1 MNHRPSELSGGEQ
14 QRAALARALINRPQL
29 LLADEPTGNLDSHTG
44 TEIMN
49 MVREFNQQVGN
60 DGRDGDAR
68 ARLAERYAQ
77 RLIFLADGKLIDDE
91 SNVPAAASVCNA
103 AEDESMKIPDLT
115 ELALRNLRES
125 LLRNSLTTIG
135 ISVGVASLVAMLSLG
150 IGLQQLA
157 SRRLVKVWIVRH
169 RGGHFAP
176 RSARLRPRGRTQR
189 TRLPAK
195 AASSTKPRAQEIEH
209 LPNVLEAYPD
219 IRFITELRYEDKPH
233 LTMISALP
241 ASAKSNDAFEGMQ
254 GHFFSS
260 DTAPEVILQKT
271 FAEELLGKTP
281 KPGRRRNQRRRSG
294 DAASGQGIDHALC
307 AARGHASRALASDAE
322 SGNSS
327 DRESRRRRLLRGFAR
342 AEAEDCRRRRSRSR
356 RACAVQPARKVF
368 LPLKLAESLH
378 VMQPTDL
385 REISRAASDQPVYS
399 SVSVRVKNP
408 SQVQTVEDAIKKMG
422 FNTFSILDASRSI
435 QQFFKVLDV
444 FLGIFGSLALA
455 VASIG
460 IVNTLVM
467 AILERR
473 REIGIM
479 KAIGAS
485 DGDVKKLFF
494 AEAGAMGILGGIV
507 GVALGWAIGQVINL
521 GTNIYLKRQSFPP
534 EHFWSV
540 PWWLVAFAI
549 VFSSSSALLPA
560 SIRRD
565 APPASIPCRRCA
577 TSKLNRWIAGFRL
590 VLLFA
595 ALMLFRLRLAPR
607 AASTATR

>member
-1 MNHRPSELSGGEQ
+1 
-14 QRAALARALINRPQL
+14 
-29 LLADEPTGNLDSHTG
+29 
-44 TEIMN
+44 
-49 MVREFNQQVGN
+49 V
-60 DGRDGDAR
+60 
-68 ARLAERYAQ
+68 
-77 RLIFLADGKLIDDE
+77 KL
-91 SNVPAAASVCNA
+91 
-103 AEDESMKIPDLT
+103 PDLT

-125 LLRNSLTTIG
+125 VLRNSLTTIG

-157 SRRLVKVWIVRH
+157 SRRLMKSGLFDTVVVTSR
-169 RGGHFAP
+169 RDLRNFGREEERNGPAP
-176 RSARLRPRGRTQR
+176 AESRILDEP
-189 TRLPAK
+189 TR
-195 AASSTKPRAQEIEH
+195 REIER

-233 LTMISALP
+233 LTMVAALP
-241 ASAKSNDAFEGMQ
+241 ASAQSNDAFEAVQ

-260 DTAPEVILQKT
+260 DTAPEAILQKA

-281 KPGRRRNQRRRSG
+281 KAGVDETKVAELAAPLLGRELTMRYAEREAGPTAPSKSANDNSKAPADQTLAG
-294 DAASGQGIDHALC
+294 AAYSVISREQKLKIVGVADLDPESMRGPTR
-307 AARGHASRALASDAE
+307 AR
-322 SGNSS
+322 
-327 DRESRRRRLLRGFAR
+327 
-342 AEAEDCRRRRSRSR
+342 
-356 RACAVQPARKVF
+356 VF

-385 REISRAASDQPVYS
+385 REISRAATDEPVYS

-408 SQVQTVEDAIKKMG
+408 SQIQTVEDAVKKMG
-422 FNTFSILDASRSI
+422 FNTFSILDASKSI

-455 VASIG
+455 VAFIG

-485 DGDVKKLFF
+485 DGDVKRLFF

-521 GTNIYLKRQSFPP
+521 GTNIYLKSQSFPP

-540 PWWLVAFAI
+540 PLWLVAFAI
-549 VFSSSSALLPA
+549 VFSFFVSLAAGLYPA
-560 SIRRD
+560 
-565 APPASIPCRRCA
+565 
-577 TSKLNRWIAGFRL
+577 G
-590 VLLFA
+590 
-595 ALMLFRLRLAPR
+595 R
-607 AASTATR
+607 AARLDPVQALRYE